1 MSSEKILLSGFL
13 RIGRFFLRKKLA
25 VFFIF
30 ASLLIN
36 GFAPSAAEV
45 SKYSFVMVAVSA
57 AKGTV
62 VKIFKECDASLKDVA
77 EKFYSILFNSLKNT
91 PLKPLETDSKRQER
105 QAAKEVSGVYIGE
118 KKYKIEKILKDE
130 KDFYCFGDEIFGDK
144 LQENGLLFAKGI
156 SGWLIILMFLLFISA
171 IRRRKGIEEII
182 KDIKDIKIIRGK
194 EISV

>member
-1 MSSEKILLSGFL
+1 MLMRKMLSFV
-13 RIGRFFLRKKLA
+13 FFSVKAFSAKKKLISL
-25 VFFIF
+25 FIF
-30 ASLLIN
+30 LSLSVN
-36 GFAPSAAEV
+36 GFAPSAAEAG
-45 SKYSFVMVAVSA
+45 KYSFVMVAVSA

-91 PLKPLETDSKRQER
+91 PLKPLETDSKRQKR
-105 QAAKEVSGVYIGE
+105 QPAKEASDVYIGE

-130 KDFYCFGDEIFGDK
+130 KDFYYFGDKIFGDELK
-144 LQENGLLFAKGI
+144 ENGLLFAKGI